1 MSLLARNIDVPIIQ
15 RISEERRGQWMSG
28 RQAAVSVTPSRD
40 AKDGT
45 GAVLESGGRRGGHR
59 NQGFFRGLPVN
70 YFYPS
75 FYKYMLSVCV
85 PGSVSGTE
93 DPASWSMISLPS
105 VTS

>member
-15 RISEERRGQWMSG
+15 GISEERRG
-28 RQAAVSVTPSRD
+28 AVDVTKASSSVCHPFRG

-59 NQGFFRGLPVN
+59 NQGFFRGFLVN